1 MNKLES
7 SSCAKTLQDIIKS
20 VLVKLNANST
30 LQGFI
35 INLEIFNQLSNSYR
49 VTCRLVTTRLV
60 TILMTAL
67 MIQLTGRH
75 LPT

>member
-1 MNKLES
+1 MNKLVS

-60 TILMTAL
+60 TILVTPP
-67 MIQLTGRH
+67 MIQLTERH

>member
-35 INLEIFNQLSNSYR
+35 INLEIFNQLLNSYR
-49 VTCRLVTTRLV
+49 VTCRLVTTHLV
-60 TILMTAL
+60 TILVTSP